1 MKRRLVAGPPF
12 DRLRTNE
19 HARVLLSVL
28 LTLLLTVLACSAEA
42 DAESMPVPTQSSG
55 TTLYTPLTPPSLPP
69 GLPDPITVAVASTDL
84 AVGDNR
90 VVFGLIRQGKGPI
103 KDAEV
108 NVETFLLKASG
119 PDGPRQIAPAAFQ
132 VWPEGAGG
140 VYIANLTLDE
150 TGEWGL
156 GFRMKHPDGSETQA
170 GTRVQVKSE
179 SATPALGAAAP
190 RSRNKTSQDVRDLSE
205 LTTDPDPDPDL
216 YAKTIAG
223 ALDERIPL
231 VVSFAT
237 PAYCKTATCGPQ
249 LDILKQLKATHSE
262 RINFLH
268 VEVYDNPPEIRESG
282 ISVAK
287 LSPILAEW
295 GLPTEPWTFVI
306 DADGIVRA
314 KYEGYVSSKELEEA
328 VSSALEGS

>member
-1 MKRRLVAGPPF
+1 MRAGPSF

-19 HARVLLSVL
+19 RAWVLLAVF
-28 LTLLLTVLACSAEA
+28 LTLLLVGLACSAES
-42 DAESMPVPTQSSG
+42 DAESMPIPPQSSG

-84 AVGDNR
+84 AAGDNR

-103 KDAEV
+103 RDAEV
-108 NVETFLLKASG
+108 NVETFLLKDSG

-132 VWPEGAGG
+132 VWPGGAGG
-140 VYIANLTLDE
+140 VYIANLTFDE

-156 GFRMKHPDGSETQA
+156 GFRLSFPDGSESQA
-170 GTRVQVKSE
+170 GTRVQVKST
-179 SATPALGAAAP
+179 SATPPSGQPAP
-190 RSRNKTSQDVRDLSE
+190 RSQNKTSRDVGDLDE
-205 LTTDPDPDPDL
+205 LTTDHVPDPDL
-216 YAKTIAG
+216 YAKTIAE
-223 ALDERIPL
+223 ALGEGIPL

-249 LDILKQLKATHSE
+249 LNVLKQLKATRSE
-262 RINFLH
+262 RINFIH

-282 ISVAK
+282 ISVAR

-314 KYEGYVSSKELEEA
+314 KYEGFVSTAELEEA
-328 VSSALEGS
+328 ITSTLGGS

>member
-1 MKRRLVAGPPF
+1 MIDWKASREATS
-12 DRLRTNE
+12 LRP
-19 HARVLLSVL
+19 RVLTIVVL
-28 LTLLLTVLACSAEA
+28 ILLLIGIACSGSPAVSPTPVSPEPTA
-42 DAESMPVPTQSSG
+42 VSPSSQPVP
-55 TTLYTPLTPPSLPP
+55 PALPP
-69 GLPDPITVAVASTDL
+69 GLPDPITVTVASTDL

-108 NVETFLLKASG
+108 SVETFLLKASG
-119 PDGPRQIAPAAFQ
+119 PDGPRQIVPADFQ
-132 VWPEGAGG
+132 VWPGGSGG
-140 VYIANLTLDE
+140 VYKVNLTFDE

-156 GFRMKHPDGSETQA
+156 GFRLKRPDGLESQA

-179 SATPALGAAAP
+179 SATPALGSAAP
-190 RSRNKTSQDVRDLSE
+190 RSRNKTSRDVGDLSE
-205 LTTDPDPDPDL
+205 LTTDAKPDPDL
-216 YAKTIAG
+216 YAKTIAE
-223 ALDERIPL
+223 ALDEGIPL

-249 LDILKQLKATHSE
+249 LDTLKQLKTTHSE
-262 RINFLH
+262 RINFIH

-287 LSPILAEW
+287 LAPTLAEW

-306 DADGIVRA
+306 DAEGLVRA
-314 KYEGYVSSKELEEA
+314 KYEGFVSSAELEEA
-328 VSSALEGS
+328 ITSTLGGS

>member
-1 MKRRLVAGPPF
+1 MIDWKASQEVTS
-12 DRLRTNE
+12 LRP
-19 HARVLLSVL
+19 RVLTVAVL
-28 LTLLLTVLACSAEA
+28 ILLLIGIACSDSQAVSPTPVSPEPTA
-42 DAESMPVPTQSSG
+42 VSPGSQPVP
-55 TTLYTPLTPPSLPP
+55 PPLPP

-103 KDAEV
+103 KDTEV
-108 NVETFLLKASG
+108 SVETFLLKASG
-119 PDGPRQIAPAAFQ
+119 PDGPRQIVPTDFQ
-132 VWPEGAGG
+132 VWPGGSGG
-140 VYIANLTLDE
+140 VYIVNLTFDE

-156 GFRMKHPDGSETQA
+156 GFRLKRPDGLESQA

-179 SATPALGAAAP
+179 SATPALGSAAP
-190 RSRNKTSQDVRDLSE
+190 RSRNKTSRDVGDLSE
-205 LTTDPDPDPDL
+205 LTTDAKPDPDL
-216 YAKTIAG
+216 YAKTIAE
-223 ALDERIPL
+223 ALDEGIPL

-249 LDILKQLKATHSE
+249 LDTLKQLKTTHSE
-262 RINFLH
+262 RINFIH

-287 LSPILAEW
+287 LAPTLAEW

-306 DADGIVRA
+306 DAEGLVRA
-314 KYEGYVSSKELEEA
+314 KYEGFVSSAELEEA
-328 VSSALEGS
+328 ITSTLGGS

>member
-1 MKRRLVAGPPF
+1 MRAGPSF
-12 DRLRTNE
+12 DRLRTNGR
-19 HARVLLSVL
+19 AWVLLAVF
-28 LTLLLTVLACSAEA
+28 LTLLVGLACSANS
-42 DAESMPVPTQSSG
+42 DAEPAPIVPQSTQAVPASPP
-55 TTLYTPLTPPSLPP
+55 TLPSLPP

-84 AVGDNR
+84 AVGSNR

-108 NVETFLLKASG
+108 NVETFLLKDSG

-140 VYIANLTLDE
+140 VYIASLTFDE

-156 GFRMKHPDGSETQA
+156 GFRLSFPDGSETQA

-179 SATPALGAAAP
+179 SATPALGSAAP
-190 RSRNKTSQDVRDLSE
+190 RSRSKTSRDVDDLGE
-205 LTTDPDPDPDL
+205 LTTDSDPDPDL
-216 YAKTIAG
+216 YARTIAE
-223 ALDERIPL
+223 ALDEGIPL

-249 LDILKQLKATHSE
+249 LDVLKQLKATRSGQ
-262 RINFLH
+262 INFLH

-314 KYEGYVSSKELEEA
+314 KYEGYVSSEELEEA
-328 VSSALEGS
+328 LGSALGGS

>member
-1 MKRRLVAGPPF
+1 MKS
-12 DRLRTNE
+12 LRFL
-19 HARVLLSVL
+19 ALSVACMAAFF
-28 LTLLLTVLACSAEA
+28 TAVACSG
-42 DAESMPVPTQSSG
+42 DSDGESTTAPPEPVSSA
-55 TTLYTPLTPPSLPP
+55 PSSPQ
-69 GLPDPITVAVASTDL
+69 GAPDPITVAVASTDL

-103 KDAEV
+103 KNAQV
-108 NVETFLLKASG
+108 SVETFLLTSSG
-119 PDGPRQIAPAAFQ
+119 QDGPRQTVPAKFQ
-132 VWPEGAGG
+132 VWPGGSGG
-140 VYIANLTLDE
+140 VYIATMTFDE

-156 GFRMKHPDGSETQA
+156 GLRLKNPDGSETRA

-179 SATPALGAAAP
+179 SATPALGAGAP
-190 RSRNKTSQDVRDLSE
+190 RSQNKTARDVGDLTE
-205 LTTDPDPDPDL
+205 LTTDTDPDPSL
-216 YAKTIAG
+216 YAKTIEE

-249 LDILKQLKATHSE
+249 LDTIKQLKTTHSD
-262 RINFLH
+262 RVNFLH

-287 LSPILAEW
+287 LSPTLGEW

-306 DADGIVRA
+306 DGDGNVRA
-314 KYEGYVSSKELEEA
+314 KYEGFVSSEELEEA
-328 VSSALEGS
+328 IASTLSGS

>member
-1 MKRRLVAGPPF
+1 MRAGPSF
-12 DRLRTNE
+12 DRLRTNGR
-19 HARVLLSVL
+19 AWVLLAVF
-28 LTLLLTVLACSAEA
+28 LTLLVVGLACSANS
-42 DAESMPVPTQSSG
+42 DAEPVPIVPQSTQAAPASPP
-55 TTLYTPLTPPSLPP
+55 TLPSLPP

-84 AVGDNR
+84 AVGSNR

-108 NVETFLLKASG
+108 NVETFLLKDSG

-140 VYIANLTLDE
+140 VYIASLTFDE

-156 GFRMKHPDGSETQA
+156 GFRLSFPDGSETQA

-179 SATPALGAAAP
+179 SATPALGSAAP
-190 RSRNKTSQDVRDLSE
+190 RSQNKTSRDVDDLDE
-205 LTTDPDPDPDL
+205 LTTDTEPDPDL
-216 YAKTIAG
+216 YAKTIAE
-223 ALDERIPL
+223 ALDEGIPL

-249 LDILKQLKATHSE
+249 LDTLKQLKATHSE

-282 ISVAK
+282 ISGAK

-314 KYEGYVSSKELEEA
+314 KYEGFVSSVELEEA
-328 VSSALEGS
+328 ITSTLGGS

>member
-1 MKRRLVAGPPF
+1 MALRLPVLVAF
-12 DRLRTNE
+12 IL
-19 HARVLLSVL
+19 VLLGI
-28 LTLLLTVLACSAEA
+28 AGCSTESEAERA
-42 DAESMPVPTQSSG
+42 QTES
-55 TTLYTPLTPPSLPP
+55 PSLPQE
-69 GLPDPITVAVASTDL
+69 LPEAITVAVASTDL

-103 KDAEV
+103 KDAQV
-108 NVETFLLKASG
+108 SVETFLLKSSG
-119 PDGPRQIAPAAFQ
+119 PDGPRQTVPADFQ
-132 VWPEGAGG
+132 VWPGGSGG
-140 VYIANLTLDE
+140 VYVAELTFDE

-156 GFRMKHPDGSETQA
+156 GFRLRAQDGSESQA

-179 SATPALGAAAP
+179 SATPALGSAAP
-190 RSRNKTSQDVRDLSE
+190 RSQNKISRDVGDLSE
-205 LTTDPDPDPDL
+205 LTTDIEPDPDL
-216 YAKTIAG
+216 YTKTIAE
-223 ALDERIPL
+223 ALDEGRPL

-249 LDILKQLKATHSE
+249 LDVLKQLKTTRSGQ
-262 RINFLH
+262 INVLH
-268 VEVYDNPPEIRESG
+268 VEVYDNPPEIRENG

-314 KYEGYVSSKELEEA
+314 KYEGFVSSEELEKA
-328 VSSALEGS
+328 VSSTLGGS